1 MTDAPRTAI
10 VTGAAQGV
18 GEAAARR
25 LALEGFGRLLLID
38 RNAEAVEA
46 VAASVDGAEALVLDL
61 TDVEALIRRVG
72 ATAERLGPVHALVNA
87 AGSTARGGLRDVTPA
102 TFDMLMALN
111 VRAPLFAMQVVTPHM
126 PPGGVVV
133 NIASFLAH
141 GGPPF
146 LLAYATSKAAIGVM
160 TRNAANTL
168 KHDGV
173 RVHAINLGWT
183 VTPAERI
190 TQRDAHGL
198 PDDWPETVGATQPFG
213 RLLTP
218 EDPAALI
225 AFLASPG
232 GAMMTGA
239 VIDMEQHVLGTADD
253 NAGNL

>member
-1 MTDAPRTAI
+1 MADATKTAI

-25 LALEGFGRLLLID
+25 LAAEGFGRLLLVD
-38 RNAEAVEA
+38 RNGDAVQA
-46 VAASVDGAEALVLDL
+46 VAASLDGAEALVLDL
-61 TDVEALIRRVG
+61 MDVDALRREMG
-72 ATAERLGPVHALVNA
+72 AAAERLAPVHVLVNA
-87 AGSTARGGLRDVTPA
+87 AGSTARGGLRDVTPEV
-102 TFDMLMALN
+102 FDLLMALN
-111 VRAPLFAMQVVTPHM
+111 VRAPLFAMQAVTPHM

-146 LLAYATSKAAIGVM
+146 LLAYATSKGAIGVM

-168 KHDGV
+168 KRDGV

-218 EDPAALI
+218 DDPAALI

-232 GAMMTGA
+232 AEMMTGA